1 MPAWIVDYALNNRWL
16 VLLALAG
23 FVIFGAYTATN
34 IPIDAFPDLTNNQVV
49 VATEAPAMA
58 PTEVEQLVT
67 FPIESALMGLP
78 RTLQIRSIS
87 KLGLSIVT
95 VIFEDSVNT
104 YFARQ
109 LVNERLQEVRAR
121 LPAGIQPMLGPV
133 ATAFGE
139 VYQYTVEGR
148 TSLMDRKT
156 LQDWQIRYQLRTVP
170 GVNEVNSWGGFTK
183 RYTVEVDPI
192 ALQRYGLVL
201 RDIFERIKANNEN
214 FGGGFIE
221 HEGEQYNV
229 LGVGRVHDVDDIGR
243 IVLLEHN
250 GTPVLLRDVA
260 AIKVGWVPRQG
271 AVLRGGKGE
280 TVCGMVIMLKG
291 ANGRRVIQRVKAR
304 IAELHLPTGVRLVP
318 FYDQSEVIDSVI
330 HTVTRNLV
338 EAGVLVIGVL
348 LLFLGNIRAA
358 LIVAAVIPLSMLF
371 GFVGM
376 TIFGV
381 SANLMSLGAID
392 FGMIVDGAVVMMENS
407 VRRLS
412 EHHQATV
419 IETVHHA
426 AQEVARPI
434 IFAVAIIIAVYIPVL
449 GLSGLEGRMF
459 RPMAIT
465 VCSALIGS
473 LVLALTVVPV
483 LGTFALRAGMK
494 EHGEGW
500 FLRLRRRYSDSLETA
515 FRHRRA
521 VVLASV
527 AALVVA
533 LGSLAFIGTEFMPK
547 LDEGS
552 ILIQTRKLPGIS
564 LTDSIRLSEQVEKT
578 VLQFPEVRDVATK
591 IGRPDVPT
599 EAMGVYEAD
608 VYVMLK
614 PRSEWKV
621 ASKEQLIERMDARLS
636 NIPGVVYNFTQPMA
650 MRLDE
655 VVSGIKA
662 DVALKIFG
670 ENSQT
675 LEALATK
682 ALGLIATVPG
692 AADTQ
697 AEVISGVPEIRI
709 RIDRKSLSRYGLN
722 VSDVQNLV
730 DAATGGY
737 QVSELVD
744 GPRRFPIAVQL
755 PESSR
760 ENLGAIRNLLLQA
773 PAGERVRLGQV
784 AEVELRRGPEV
795 ITRENG
801 QRRIVVQANV
811 RGRDLGSFVAD
822 AQRLINA
829 NLKLPPGYWVEWG
842 GQFENQQRAMK
853 RLAIVLPISIALIF
867 GLLFATFRSLSQTFL
882 ILLDVPFALVGGVAA
897 LWLRGLNLN
906 LSASVGFIALFGVA
920 VLNGI
925 VMVSYINRLRDEGL
939 SLADAVRE
947 GAATRLRPVLMTAL
961 VASLGFIP
969 MATSHAAGAEVQR
982 PLATVVIG
990 GLVTATVLTLYLLPL
1005 LYSYFSPADVEGG
1018 PPSRGA
1024 IDRNPR

>member
-1 MPAWIVDYALNNRWL
+1 MPGRIVDLALNNRWL
-16 VLLALAG
+16 VLLALVA
-23 FVIFGAYTATN
+23 FIVFGIYTAAS

-49 VATEAPAMA
+49 VATEAPAMP

-78 RTLQIRSIS
+78 NTLQIRSIS
-87 KLGLSIVT
+87 KMGLSVVT
-95 VIFEDSVNT
+95 VIFDDWVNT

-121 LPAGIQPMLGPV
+121 LPSGMQPMLGPV

-139 VYQYTVEGR
+139 VYQYTIEGPM
-148 TSLMDRKT
+148 SLMDRKT
-156 LQDWQIRYQLRTVP
+156 LQDWQIRYQLRTVA

-183 RYTVEVDPI
+183 RYTAEVDPV

-201 RDIFERIKANNEN
+201 RDVFERIKANNDN

-229 LGVGRVHDVDDIGR
+229 LGVGRVHGVNDLGR
-243 IVLLEHN
+243 IVLLEHS

-260 AIKVGWVPRQG
+260 NLKIGSVPRQG
-271 AVLRGGKGE
+271 AVLRGAQGE
-280 TVCGMVIMLKG
+280 TVSGMAIMLKG
-291 ANGRRVIQRVKAR
+291 ANGRRVIQHVKAR
-304 IAELHLPTGVRLVP
+304 ITELHLPKGIRLVP

-330 HTVTRNLV
+330 HTVTHNLI
-338 EAGVLVIGVL
+338 EAGVLVICVL
-348 LLFLGNIRAA
+348 LFFLGNIRAA

-376 TIFGV
+376 TIFGI

-412 EHHQATV
+412 EHHKATV
-419 IETVHHA
+419 TETIHHA

-483 LGTFALRAGMK
+483 LGTFALRMGTE
-494 EHGEGW
+494 EHTEGW
-500 FLRLRRRYSDSLETA
+500 FIRLRDRYSRSLDAA
-515 FRHRRA
+515 FTHRRT
-521 VVLASV
+521 VLIASS
-527 AALVVA
+527 ATLALA

-564 LTDSIRLSEQVEKT
+564 LTDSIRLSEQVEK
-578 VLQFPEVRDVATK
+578 VVMGFPEVRDVVTK
-591 IGRPDVPT
+591 LGRPDVPT

-614 PRSEWKV
+614 PRSQWKV
-621 ASKEQLIERMDARLS
+621 ASKEQLIEEMDARLS
-636 NIPGVVYNFTQPMA
+636 KIPGVVYNFTQPMA

-670 ENSQT
+670 ENAQT
-675 LEALATK
+675 LEGLAGK
-682 ALGLIATVPG
+682 ALRLIATVPG
-692 AADTQ
+692 AADAQ
-697 AEVISGVPEIRI
+697 AEVISGVPELRI
-709 RIDRKSLSRYGLN
+709 IVNRAALARYGLN
-722 VSDVQNLV
+722 VTDVQDMV

-737 QVSELVD
+737 RVSELID
-744 GPRRFPIAVQL
+744 GPRRFPIAVRL
-755 PESSR
+755 PSSYR
-760 ENLGAIRNLLLQA
+760 EDLDALGRLVLEA
-773 PAGERVRLGQV
+773 PTGERIQLNQV
-784 AEVELRRGPEV
+784 AEIELRRGPEV

-822 AQRLINA
+822 AQRLINGK
-829 NLKLPPGYWVEWG
+829 LTLPPGYWVEWG

-867 GLLFATFRSLSQTFL
+867 GLLFTTFRSLSQTLL

-897 LWLRGLNLN
+897 LWIRGLNLS

-939 SLADAVRE
+939 GLQRAIRE

-969 MATSHAAGAEVQR
+969 MATSQAPGAEVQR

-990 GLVTATVLTLYLLPL
+990 GLITATVLTLYLLPL
-1005 LYSYFSPADVEGG
+1005 LYSYFSPADLEEAT
-1018 PPSRGA
+1018 STQQTT
-1024 IDRNPR
+1024 